1 MQRPEGL
8 SVSYAADQLVGFAE
22 MTRTEIGLGSV
33 DGSRTL
39 EELLVPVLPRAYSF
53 ALHLTRNEADAEDLL
68 QEAATRACR
77 FLHQFRPGTNFG
89 AWFFRILKNCFYN
102 LKRQDRRRGERIS
115 IEDASEL
122 HRRTAVAGLNEWESN
137 PATAFLARLDAQ
149 QIATALDALPG
160 EFRTVASLFF
170 VDGLTYD
177 QISEVLDIPL
187 GTVRSRLHRGRR
199 ILQKELRDAALEHGL
214 VLESANE

>member
-1 MQRPEGL
+1 
-8 SVSYAADQLVGFAE
+8 
-22 MTRTEIGLGSV
+22 MTRTEAGLGTV
-33 DGSRTL
+33 DGPRTI
-39 EELLVPVLPRAYSF
+39 EELLVPVLPHAYSF

-77 FLHQFRPGTNFG
+77 FLHKFRPGTNFG

-115 IEDASEL
+115 IEDATDL
-122 HRRTAVAGLNEWESN
+122 HTQTATAGLNEWDSN
-137 PATAFLARLDAQ
+137 PATAFLARLDAR

-177 QISEVLDIPL
+177 QISDLLDIPL

-199 ILQKELRDAALEHGL
+199 ILQKKLWETALEHGL
-214 VLESANE
+214 VPESANE